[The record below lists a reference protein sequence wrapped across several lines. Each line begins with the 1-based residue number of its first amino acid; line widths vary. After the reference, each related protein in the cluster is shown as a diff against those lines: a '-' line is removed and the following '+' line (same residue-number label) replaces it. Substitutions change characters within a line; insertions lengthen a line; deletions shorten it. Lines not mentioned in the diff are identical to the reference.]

1 MCYEVDNAVYLCI
14 LYSSI
19 IIVYVECIQVTMTY
33 TLSVP
38 SAINLALH
46 IILIHFIIRS
56 VAAAAPKSYYEYDSQ
71 QQINASKA

>member
-1 MCYEVDNAVYLCI
+1 MLFIYAFYT
-14 LYSSI
+14 
-19 IIVYVECIQVTMTY
+19 IVYVECIQVTMTY

-56 VAAAAPKSYYEYDSQ
+56 VAAAAPKSYYEYDGQ